1 MEKVVV
7 KKSSAGLG
15 LYAKTPLKRGEF
27 IIEYAGKLLT
37 AKEANRKGGKYL
49 FEINSRWTIDGS
61 ERSNFARYINHS
73 CCPNCEAYIV
83 GKKVK
88 IRATKNIKAG
98 EELSYDYG
106 KDYFDE
112 HIKPFGCR
120 CIKCSKMHLKQKSR
134 QQSASC

>member
-1 MEKVVV
+1 LGIDALLFMEKFIV

-27 IIEYAGKLLT
+27 VIEYVGKLLT
-37 AKEANRKGGKYL
+37 AEEANKKGGKYL
-49 FEINSRWTIDGS
+49 FEVNSKWTIDGS
-61 ERSNFARYINHS
+61 ERSNIARYINHS
-73 CCPNCEAYIV
+73 CHPNCEAYIV

-88 IRATKNIKAG
+88 IRAVKNIKAG

-112 HIKPFGCR
+112 HIKPHGCR
-120 CIKCSKMHLKQKSR
+120 CKKCRKN
-134 QQSASC
+134 

>member
-1 MEKVVV
+1 MEKVVI

-27 IIEYAGKLLT
+27 IIEYTGKLLNVE
-37 AKEANRKGGKYL
+37 EANNKAGKYL
-49 FEINSRWTIDGS
+49 FEINSKWTIDGS
-61 ERSNFARYINHS
+61 ERSNVARYINHS
-73 CCPNCEAYIV
+73 CRPNCEAYII

-88 IRATKNIKAG
+88 IRATKNIKTG

-120 CIKCSKMHLKQKSR
+120 CVKCRKN
-134 QQSASC
+134 